1 MTLKSLIKH
10 LEQKNLLTEVAAEK
24 NLKVNE
30 PNLKTLPLM
39 NIFRSTKIC
48 APMKKHRKIITVF
61 Q

>member
-10 LEQKNLLTEVAAEK
+10 LEQKNLLTEVAAE

-48 APMKKHRKIITVF
+48 APMKKHRKITTVF